1 MLLKICKRIC
11 RDEQMNY
18 VTNLHSVH
26 FYEALVQFHSDKAKA
41 TVAKTKAG
49 QEFWVRGQDQD
60 VAPLLKMMKIR
71 HEKS

>member
-1 MLLKICKRIC
+1 MLLKICQRIC

-18 VTNLHSVH
+18 VTNFHSVH

-49 QEFWVRGQDQD
+49 QAFWVWGQDQG
-60 VAPLLKMMKIR
+60 VAPLLKTIKIR